1 MATKKTAYVNN
12 EILKWAR
19 GETPFQTTVEVA
31 SRYKILD
38 SEKIDKWEKGEEYPS
53 INEARILA
61 KLYRVPLACFYLTES
76 PEREVKPY
84 TDRRTYNNTRAFETS
99 YELWSEYKRIVANRN
114 IVLELNE
121 EVEEIKIPVVGSSAS
136 IVEIAQMIRNYLNIE
151 PPFKSKSEYKDNSF
165 KYYRSI
171 VENRGIMVAQVSGVD
186 LKEMRGLSIHY
197 NRVPIIAINNKDYK
211 RAKTFSLFHELA
223 HIVRKTSSLCLIN
236 FDERNDEE
244 EKICDRIAA
253 ETLMPQ
259 KQFSVDA
266 IEIREK
272 NQNWESHSLQILADR
287 YGVSIFSI
295 IRRLHELN
303 FIDKYSY
310 STIYK
315 REEYNF
321 KSNKEYIDMHN
332 NKKNI
337 IVASHIKNLNKEG
350 YLFSNSVISAYHRG
364 DISFGEMCGTLNVK
378 RKYINKIEEAVMKI

>member
-1 MATKKTAYVNN
+1 MASKKTAYVNN

-121 EVEEIKIPVVGSSAS
+121 EVEEIKIPVVGSNAS
-136 IVEIAQMIRNYLNIE
+136 IVEMAQMIRNYLNIE

-223 HIVRKTSSLCLIN
+223 HIVRKTSSLCLID

-272 NQNWESHSLQILADR
+272 DQNWESHSLQILADR